1 MKKQTRF
8 LCAMQGV
15 LCSIAFSFSWAEAK
29 IQFDPPQDIQLE
41 DTAKDIIFSRD
52 GSTAFILGKKNILI
66 YSVPEAKVTDSIPL
80 TKAYSQLALSPDES
94 AVYLTA
100 QDSPQVAVI
109 QFAFIN
115 TIEVGK
121 SPVIGNAKAPV
132 TVAAF
137 LDYQCPY
144 CAKAYPLLQEVLK
157 KYPNDVKLVIKHY
170 PLAMHK
176 FADKAARAALAAAMQ
191 NKYEN
196 VNELFFS
203 NFTKLNDATIREYV
217 EDSGADMQKFDK
229 DIESAEVKDLM
240 QQDLQAGKEA
250 KVRGVPAIFING
262 IAPKGRSIEVFSQ
275 IVDGELKKKK

>member
-1 MKKQTRF
+1 
-8 LCAMQGV
+8 
-15 LCSIAFSFSWAEAK
+15 
-29 IQFDPPQDIQLE
+29 
-41 DTAKDIIFSRD
+41 
-52 GSTAFILGKKNILI
+52 
-66 YSVPEAKVTDSIPL
+66 
-80 TKAYSQLALSPDES
+80 
-94 AVYLTA
+94 
-100 QDSPQVAVI
+100 
-109 QFAFIN
+109 
-115 TIEVGK
+115 
-121 SPVIGNAKAPV
+121 
-132 TVAAF
+132 
-137 LDYQCPY
+137 
-144 CAKAYPLLQEVLK
+144 
-157 KYPNDVKLVIKHY
+157 VKLVIKHY